1 MDDAVI
7 HHSADQLKQESQLSQ
22 WCGIRR
28 RANRNRTSKIA
39 HFFYKIMIVEYEIRI
54 LHCRQGRLMEQ
65 RQRII
70 ATTYSNSP
78 PPAVCHAQCRS
89 LRPVQ
94 CAVRPREV
102 NGTTLQCCDV
112 AL

>member
-22 WCGIRR
+22 WYGIRR
-28 RANRNRTSKIA
+28 RANRNQTSKIA

-54 LHCRQGRLMEQ
+54 LQCRQARQMEQ
-65 RQRII
+65 LQRSLM
-70 ATTYSNSP
+70 ATTDSNSP

-89 LRPVQ
+89 LRHVQ

-102 NGTTLQCCDV
+102 NATAAVL
-112 AL
+112 

>member
-22 WCGIRR
+22 WYGIRR

-39 HFFYKIMIVEYEIRI
+39 HFFYKLMIVKYEIRI
-54 LHCRQGRLMEQ
+54 MHCRQGRLMEQ
-65 RQRII
+65 RERPQIKIVRRQLA
-70 ATTYSNSP
+70 ATPSAAHS
-78 PPAVCHAQCRS
+78 S
-89 LRPVQ
+89 LCSVQ
-94 CAVRPREV
+94 CSRGRLNEQ
-102 NGTTLQCCDV
+102 LQCCDV